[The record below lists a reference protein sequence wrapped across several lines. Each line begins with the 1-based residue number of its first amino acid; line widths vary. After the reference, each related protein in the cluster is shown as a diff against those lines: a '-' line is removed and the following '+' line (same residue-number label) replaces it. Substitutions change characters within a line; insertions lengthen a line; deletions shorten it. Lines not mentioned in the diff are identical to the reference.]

1 MSSTTPR
8 TQWLMTL
15 QAMAL
20 LFAVIAYAYWPTLSA
35 MFQIWWRSDTYTHG
49 MLVPFISAWLIWRKR
64 EQLAA
69 VSPRSMLWPV
79 IPLAL
84 AVFAWLLGELTAVNA
99 LTQFALIFIVVA
111 SAIALLGNAAYTRL
125 WDSQKGG
132 EANGI

>member
-1 MSSTTPR
+1 MLTSFQAWAHALIPVHSVAFDALA
-8 TQWLMTL
+8 WLSL
-15 QAMAL
+15 GCYL
-20 LFAVIAYAYWPTLSA
+20 LFAVVAYAYWPTLSA

-84 AVFAWLLGELTAVNA
+84 AVFAWLLGLPSG
-99 LTQFALIFIVVA
+99 Q
-111 SAIALLGNAAYTRL
+111 
-125 WDSQKGG
+125 
-132 EANGI
+132 

>member
-1 MSSTTPR
+1 MPSTTPR

-99 LTQFALIFIVVA
+99 LTQFALKIF
-111 SAIALLGNAAYTRL
+111 ALLP
-125 WDSQKGG
+125 SM
-132 EANGI
+132 